1 VTELP
6 ITQSGC
12 YDIDIEEYHSQ
23 CCDGVSTSSSQ
34 LQKVLACPV
43 KFWAMSD
50 LNPKRFPEKPRKVFE
65 IGRAAHS
72 LVLGEPE
79 FNKHF
84 YVLPSDAPRRPAKS
98 QRSAKKPSD
107 ASIKA
112 ILFWDALEQKPQ
124 ALLKPE
130 DFEIVELMAL
140 GLRLSPQVS
149 QAFKN
154 GEPEKSLIWKDE
166 ETGIWLKARPDW
178 LPNDP
183 KSEFI
188 CEYKTAVTIDPWS
201 LTNAVF
207 RYGYHMQAALQ
218 IDGVQAVFGVKPLGV
233 AHVVQEK
240 EPPYLA
246 ELRMFTPEQIETGR
260 KTYRK
265 ALRLLAQCLETGKW
279 PGFTAEPTFF
289 ETPYRIAMQ
298 SEDTEND
305 DRIRKPETRYTA
317 EDYASVI

>member
-84 YVLPSDAPRRPAKS
+84 YVLPSDAPRRPDKS

-149 QAFKN
+149 QCLQERRAGKVADLERRRD
-154 GEPEKSLIWKDE
+154 GHLAQGASRLATERSQVRVHLRIQ
-166 ETGIWLKARPDW
+166 ISCHHR
-178 LPNDP
+178 
-183 KSEFI
+183 
-188 CEYKTAVTIDPWS
+188 AV
-201 LTNAVF
+201 
-207 RYGYHMQAALQ
+207 
-218 IDGVQAVFGVKPLGV
+218 V
-233 AHVVQEK
+233 AHECRV
-240 EPPYLA
+240 P
-246 ELRMFTPEQIETGR
+246 
-260 KTYRK
+260 
-265 ALRLLAQCLETGKW
+265 LRLPHAGRV
-279 PGFTAEPTFF
+279 A
-289 ETPYRIAMQ
+289 
-298 SEDTEND
+298 D
-305 DRIRKPETRYTA
+305 
-317 EDYASVI
+317 